1 MYLLK
6 SPFHNRWKMY
16 TLNVQNEDDHPQK
29 NLETLK
35 KKLQSY
41 FNSGNYDEIELKLQL
56 QLELYTCMWIDIQKT
71 EDGIEYTIVIKPHFE
86 EFKEN
91 GKPILIKA
99 VKKKN
104 PTTLREMCL
113 NEIR

>member
-1 MYLLK
+1 MENVHTKCAKWRWPSPKK
-6 SPFHNRWKMY
+6 SRNF
-16 TLNVQNEDDHPQK
+16 
-29 NLETLK
+29 K

-41 FNSGNYDEIELKLQL
+41 FNSGNYDEMELKLQL

-71 EDGIEYTIVIKPHFE
+71 EDGIEYTIVIKPHLE

-104 PTTLREMCL
+104 PTTLCEMCL

>member
-35 KKLQSY
+35 KK
-41 FNSGNYDEIELKLQL
+41 I
-56 QLELYTCMWIDIQKT
+56 
-71 EDGIEYTIVIKPHFE
+71 TILF
-86 EFKEN
+86 
-91 GKPILIKA
+91 
-99 VKKKN
+99 
-104 PTTLREMCL
+104 
-113 NEIR
+113 